1 MFYQHVLLETC
12 VPKTEISL
20 FHART
25 PPQIIF
31 TVTAF
36 IMSISSKTLLVQK
49 KSCENLRVYFVKLE
63 KSVYILYTDSFG
75 TTNLYF

>member
-12 VPKTEISL
+12 VPKTEITV
-20 FHART
+20 HART